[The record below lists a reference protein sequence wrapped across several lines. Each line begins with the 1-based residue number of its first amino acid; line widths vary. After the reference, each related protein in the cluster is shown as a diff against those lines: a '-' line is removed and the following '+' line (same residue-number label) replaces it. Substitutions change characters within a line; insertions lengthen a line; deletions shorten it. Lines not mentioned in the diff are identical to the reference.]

1 MVLVLFILYAEM
13 FIRVFINQID
23 IKQTT
28 ELEKPFA
35 CSVISPVLKLTPRAL
50 LLDFSDD
57 DQKA

>member
-1 MVLVLFILYAEM
+1 M